1 MMYTPKENFIHFY
14 HNEPVEWTPMADDM
28 RMFQPEEFNLYI
40 ARGFVFQQQPFP
52 PEKFGG
58 PDWFGVEWTYDP
70 VSRGSMEVAHPLS
83 EISEWEEKITFPNL
97 DDYDWEGIGRKNAD
111 YLNTDKMIATTIFSG
126 FFERL
131 ISFVGFENAAIAL
144 IDEDE
149 QEEVHRLFSRL
160 ADLYIDYI
168 RRFHEHY
175 GAMHVCIHDDWG
187 TQRGL
192 IFSPDIHEEMVRPY
206 IQRVIDAVHAMGMS
220 YEQHSCGNMT
230 KLVPALIE
238 MGVDT
243 WLGQDLGN
251 ANHKDEMLEAYGDR
265 FKFGVTLPKL
275 STTDLEASKPE
286 IRAAV
291 DKYAPMRVWLRSER
305 SYTPEQKAYT
315 YQYVRELG
323 SKQ

>member
-14 HNEPVEWTPMADDM
+14 HNDPVEWTPMADDIC
-28 RMFQPEEFNLYI
+28 MFQPEEINLYI
-40 ARGFVFQQQPFP
+40 ARGFVLQQEPFP
-52 PEKFGG
+52 VEKYGG

-70 VSRGSMEVAHPLS
+70 VSRGSMEVSHPLS
-83 EISEWEEKITFPNL
+83 DISEWEEKIVFPNL
-97 DDYDWEGIGRKNAD
+97 DDYDWEGIGKKNAA
-111 YLNTDKMIATTIFSG
+111 YLNTDKMVATTIFSG

-144 IDEDE
+144 IDEE
-149 QEEVHRLFSRL
+149 QQEDVHKLFSRL

-192 IFSPDIHEEMVRPY
+192 TFSPDVHTEMIRPY

-220 YEQHSCGNMT
+220 YEQHSCG
-230 KLVPALIE
+230 KVVQLIPAMIE
-238 MGVDT
+238 IGVDT
-243 WLGQDLGN
+243 WLGQDLGDLN
-251 ANHKDEMLEAYGDR
+251 NKDALIAEYGDQ
-265 FKFGVTLPKL
+265 FKFGVTLAKL

-286 IRAAV
+286 IRAIV
-291 DKYAPMRVWLRSER
+291 EKYAPKRVWTRCDR
-305 SYTPEQKAYT
+305 TYTPEQKAYT
-315 YQYVRELG
+315 YAYTRELG
-323 SKQ
+323 RKR

>member
-14 HNEPVEWTPMADDM
+14 HNDPVEWTPMADDIC
-28 RMFQPEEFNLYI
+28 MFQPEEINLYI
-40 ARGFVFQQQPFP
+40 ARGFVLQQEPFP
-52 PEKFGG
+52 VEKYGG

-70 VSRGSMEVAHPLS
+70 VSRCSMEVSHPLS
-83 EISEWEEKITFPNL
+83 DISEWEEKIVFPNL
-97 DDYDWEGIGRKNAD
+97 DDYDWEGIGKKNAA
-111 YLNTDKMIATTIFSG
+111 YLNTDKMVATTIFSG

-144 IDEDE
+144 IDEE
-149 QEEVHRLFSRL
+149 QQEDVHKLFSRL

-192 IFSPDIHEEMVRPY
+192 TFSPDVHTEMIRPY

-220 YEQHSCGNMT
+220 YEQHSCG
-230 KLVPALIE
+230 KVVQLIPAMIE
-238 MGVDT
+238 IGVDT
-243 WLGQDLGN
+243 WLGQDLGDLN
-251 ANHKDEMLEAYGDR
+251 NKDALIAEYGDQ
-265 FKFGVTLPKL
+265 FKFGVTLAKL

-286 IRAAV
+286 IRAIV
-291 DKYAPMRVWLRSER
+291 EKYAPKRVWTRCDR
-305 SYTPEQKAYT
+305 TYTPEQKAYT
-315 YQYVRELG
+315 YAYTRELG
-323 SKQ
+323 RKR